1 VKDFIAESVLRV
13 VKGNMGVN
21 EGEKVLVLTDV
32 PGIDEWR
39 GKSPQFLQDFVSRS
53 LLAKTVAAI
62 IQERLSGVLSGIDFH
77 PYPSCGG
84 SGREPDPGTS
94 QLMKAYDVILAMTT
108 HSLTH
113 TVARSEATALGRRVA
128 SMPGV
133 TAEMFYP
140 EGALFADLAPMK
152 EETEA
157 IARLLTG
164 ASRVTVTSRNGTDL
178 RLSLQGRSAEA
189 DTGVLDAP
197 GAWGNLPAGEA
208 YVAPLEGTCEGVLV
222 VSAGWYP
229 ELEHQLTIRFEKGA
243 VTEVVGGGQVG
254 EGLRELLEVGAEPRF
269 PERRNCAELGV
280 GTNPCAKRPDNVLEA
295 EKIRGTIHIAI
306 GDNSHMGGKVSADV
320 HEDFVVPKATLC
332 LDGVY
337 LMRDGVLDIKCLG

>member
-1 VKDFIAESVLRV
+1 VKDVIAESVLRV
-13 VKGNMGVN
+13 VKGNMGVK
-21 EGEKVLVLTDV
+21 EGENVLVLADV
-32 PGIDEWR
+32 PSIPEWK
-39 GKSPQFLQDFVSRS
+39 GKSLESLQDFVSR
-53 LLAKTVAAI
+53 LMLARTVSGI
-62 IQERLSGVLSGIDFH
+62 IQEEISGFLSGVKFH

-84 SGREPDPGTS
+84 SGREPDSETS

-152 EETEA
+152 EETER
-157 IARLLTG
+157 IARILTG
-164 ASRVTVTSRNGTDL
+164 ASSARVVSKNGTDL
-178 RLSLQGRSAEA
+178 HLGLKGRSAKA

-208 YVAPLEGTCEGVLV
+208 YIAPLEGTCEGVLV

-229 ELEHQLTIRFEKGA
+229 ELERPLTITFKEGA
-243 VTEVVGGGQVG
+243 VTEVEGGGRVG
-254 EGLRELLEVGAEPRF
+254 DGLRELLESGMEPRF
-269 PERRNCAELGV
+269 PERRNCAELGL
-280 GTNPCAKRPDNVLEA
+280 GTNPCAKRPDNLLEA
-295 EKIRGTIHIAI
+295 EKIRGTVHIAI
-306 GDNSHMGGKVSADV
+306 GDSSHMGGNVSADV
-320 HEDFVVPKATLC
+320 HEDFVVANATLY
-332 LDGVY
+332 LDGVC
-337 LMRDGVLDIKCLG
+337 LMKDGVLDTECLG